1 MIKMTRLFLFVMCT
15 VLLACKPGIPKDI
28 IQPTEMENILY
39 DIHVLDGY
47 VGTIPTPDS
56 ARKASAP
63 LYKGIFKKY
72 GIDSA
77 AHAHSMA
84 YYYKRP
90 DLLSKM
96 YDRISNRINK
106 EKDAELKKQEKETK
120 SLAKKKQPLEE
131 PTEAKPV
138 DTPEK
143 ATELKPADTLP
154 KAKLIKRRI
163 KSAPKSTIN

>member
-1 MIKMTRLFLFVMCT
+1 MIRMTRFFLVAICVT
-15 VLLACKPGIPKDI
+15 LLWACKPGIPKEI
-28 IQPTEMENILY
+28 IQPEEMENILY

-56 ARKASAP
+56 ARKISAP
-63 LYKGIFKKY
+63 LYKGVFKKF

-77 AHAHSMA
+77 LHAKSMA
-84 YYYKRP
+84 YYYKHP

-96 YDRISNRINK
+96 YDRIGVRINK
-106 EKDAELKKQEKETK
+106 EKEKELKKQ
-120 SLAKKKQPLEE
+120 AKKVQPLEE

-138 DTPEK
+138 DTVAK
-143 ATELKPADTLP
+143 TTEVKVIDTPA